1 MTTVNKEENQEDKR
15 SFLGFFNS
23 TKEENKEG
31 SKEENIDKEE
41 NKEENI
47 DKEENKEK
55 NIDKEENKEENK
67 GSFLGFFNSTKEEN
81 KNEQEST
88 EVKIP
93 NCESLLKEMRECT
106 RFRPDGTNNCKKE
119 IDEWEKNCKKRWF
132 PIVR

>member
-47 DKEENKEK
+47 DKEENKE
-55 NIDKEENKEENK
+55 ENK

-106 RFRPDGTNNCKKE
+106 KKNDGTHNCKKE
-119 IDEWEKNCKKRWF
+119 IDEWEKNCKRRWF
-132 PIVR
+132 PIAR